1 MTNDKKISKIK
12 KMHFVLFLEMAQ
24 KEKEK
29 EKEID
34 FKKET
39 FISFENEIRFL
50 EKEGSI
56 LLAQIQIQEEY
67 MSKKQKVDRYDLN
80 ELQEMIEKFLRL
92 LSLVDA
98 YQYFQSKNEIL
109 SDENLGNFLFIVNN
123 DYSVRINKFINDLKM
138 EMKVDKPNLSRESY
152 HYTMKIYL

>member
-12 KMHFVLFLEMAQ
+12 KMHFFLFLEMAQ

-67 MSKKQKVDRYDLN
+67 MSKKQKVDRYVLN

-109 SDENLGNFLFIVNN
+109 SDENLGNFSFIVNN

-138 EMKVDKPNLSRESY
+138 EMKVDKPNLS
-152 HYTMKIYL
+152 

>member
-1 MTNDKKISKIK
+1 
-12 KMHFVLFLEMAQ
+12 MAH
-24 KEKEK
+24 KEK

-34 FKKET
+34 FEKET

-98 YQYFQSKNEIL
+98 YQYFQSKNEML
-109 SDENLGNFLFIVNN
+109 SDENLSNFLFIVHN
-123 DYSVRINKFINDLKM
+123 DYSIRISKFINDLKI
-138 EMKVDKPNLSRESY
+138 EMKFDNP
-152 HYTMKIYL
+152 T

>member
-12 KMHFVLFLEMAQ
+12 KMHFFLFLEMAQ

-123 DYSVRINKFINDLKM
+123 DYSVRINKFINDLK
-138 EMKVDKPNLSRESY
+138 
-152 HYTMKIYL
+152 T

>member
-1 MTNDKKISKIK
+1 
-12 KMHFVLFLEMAQ
+12 MAH

-34 FKKET
+34 FEKET

-50 EKEGSI
+50 EKEGAI
-56 LLAQIQIQEEY
+56 LLAQVQIQEEY

-98 YQYFQSKNEIL
+98 YQYFQSKNKML

-123 DYSVRINKFINDLKM
+123 DYSIRLNKFINDLK
-138 EMKVDKPNLSRESY
+138 KKKNQN
-152 HYTMKIYL
+152 

>member
-1 MTNDKKISKIK
+1 M
-12 KMHFVLFLEMAQ
+12 VQ
-24 KEKEK
+24 KEK

-34 FKKET
+34 LKKET

-56 LLAQIQIQEEY
+56 LLVQIQIQEQY

-80 ELQEMIEKFLRL
+80 ELQEMVEKFLRL

-98 YQYFQSKNEIL
+98 YQYFQSKNEML
-109 SDENLGNFLFIVNN
+109 SDENLSNFLFIVHN
-123 DYSVRINKFINDLKM
+123 DYLIRINKFINDLKM
-138 EMKVDKPNLSRESY
+138 EMKVDKPNLS
-152 HYTMKIYL
+152 

>member
-12 KMHFVLFLEMAQ
+12 KMHFFLFLEMAQ

-67 MSKKQKVDRYDLN
+67 MNKKQKVDRYDLN

-109 SDENLGNFLFIVNN
+109 SDENLGNFSFIVNN

-138 EMKVDKPNLSRESY
+138 EMKVDKPNLS
-152 HYTMKIYL
+152 

>member
-12 KMHFVLFLEMAQ
+12 KMHFFLFLEMAQ

-39 FISFENEIRFL
+39 FISFENEIHFL

-67 MSKKQKVDRYDLN
+67 MSKKQKVDQYDLN

-138 EMKVDKPNLSRESY
+138 EMKVDKPNLS
-152 HYTMKIYL
+152 

>member
-12 KMHFVLFLEMAQ
+12 KNAFLLFLEMAQ

-34 FKKET
+34 LKKET

-56 LLAQIQIQEEY
+56 LLAQIQIQEQY

-98 YQYFQSKNEIL
+98 YQYFQSKNEML
-109 SDENLGNFLFIVNN
+109 SDENLSNFLFIVHN
-123 DYSVRINKFINDLKM
+123 DYLIRINKFINDLKM
-138 EMKVDKPNLSRESY
+138 EMKVDKPNLS
-152 HYTMKIYL
+152 

>member
-12 KMHFVLFLEMAQ
+12 KMHFFLFLEMAQ

-67 MSKKQKVDRYDLN
+67 MSKKQKVDRYVLN

-138 EMKVDKPNLSRESY
+138 EMKVDKPNLS
-152 HYTMKIYL
+152 

>member
-1 MTNDKKISKIK
+1 
-12 KMHFVLFLEMAQ
+12 MAQ

-29 EKEID
+29 EID
-34 FKKET
+34 LKKET

-56 LLAQIQIQEEY
+56 LLVQIQIQEQY

-98 YQYFQSKNEIL
+98 YQYFQSKNEML
-109 SDENLGNFLFIVNN
+109 SDENLSNFLFIVHN
-123 DYSVRINKFINDLKM
+123 DYLIRINKFINDLKM
-138 EMKVDKPNLSRESY
+138 EMKVDKPNLS
-152 HYTMKIYL
+152 

>member
-1 MTNDKKISKIK
+1 MTKRVVKSKKAFFCFI
-12 KMHFVLFLEMAQ
+12 LEMAH

-34 FKKET
+34 FEKET

-50 EKEGSI
+50 EKEGAI
-56 LLAQIQIQEEY
+56 LLGQIQIQEEY
-67 MSKKQKVDRYDLN
+67 MSKKQEVNRYDIN
-80 ELQEMIEKFLRL
+80 ELQEMVEKFLRL

-98 YQYFQSKNEIL
+98 YQYFQSKNEML

-123 DYSVRINKFINDLKM
+123 DYSVRLNKFINDLK
-138 EMKVDKPNLSRESY
+138 KKKNQN
-152 HYTMKIYL
+152 

>member
-12 KMHFVLFLEMAQ
+12 KMHFFLFLEMAQ

-98 YQYFQSKNEIL
+98 YQYFQSKNEML
-109 SDENLGNFLFIVNN
+109 SDENLSNFLFIVHN
-123 DYSVRINKFINDLKM
+123 DYSVRINKFIYDLK
-138 EMKVDKPNLSRESY
+138 KKKNQN
-152 HYTMKIYL
+152 

>member
-12 KMHFVLFLEMAQ
+12 KKCIFLFLEMAQ

-67 MSKKQKVDRYDLN
+67 MIKKQKVDRYDLN

-98 YQYFQSKNEIL
+98 YQYFQSKNEML
-109 SDENLGNFLFIVNN
+109 SDENLSNFLFIVHN
-123 DYSVRINKFINDLKM
+123 DYSIRINKFINDLKI
-138 EMKVDKPNLSRESY
+138 EMKVDDP
-152 HYTMKIYL
+152 T

>member
-1 MTNDKKISKIK
+1 
-12 KMHFVLFLEMAQ
+12 MHFFLFLEMAQ

-39 FISFENEIRFL
+39 FISFENEICFL

-138 EMKVDKPNLSRESY
+138 EMKVDKPNLS
-152 HYTMKIYL
+152 

>member
-1 MTNDKKISKIK
+1 
-12 KMHFVLFLEMAQ
+12 MAH

-34 FKKET
+34 FEKET

-50 EKEGSI
+50 EKEGAI
-56 LLAQIQIQEEY
+56 LLAQVQIQEEY
-67 MSKKQKVDRYDLN
+67 MSKKQKVDRYDIN
-80 ELQEMIEKFLRL
+80 ELQEMVEKFLRL

-98 YQYFQSKNEIL
+98 YQYFQSKNKML

-123 DYSVRINKFINDLKM
+123 DYSIRLNKFINDLK
-138 EMKVDKPNLSRESY
+138 KKKNQN
-152 HYTMKIYL
+152 

>member
-12 KMHFVLFLEMAQ
+12 KMHFFLFLEMAQ

-56 LLAQIQIQEEY
+56 LVAQIQIQEEY

-138 EMKVDKPNLSRESY
+138 EMKVDKPNLS
-152 HYTMKIYL
+152 

>member
-12 KMHFVLFLEMAQ
+12 KKCIFLFLEMAQ

-98 YQYFQSKNEIL
+98 YQYFQSKNEML
-109 SDENLGNFLFIVNN
+109 SDENLSNFLFIVHN
-123 DYSVRINKFINDLKM
+123 DYSIRINKFINDLKI
-138 EMKVDKPNLSRESY
+138 EMKVDDP
-152 HYTMKIYL
+152 T

>member
-1 MTNDKKISKIK
+1 MTNEKNSSKIK
-12 KMHFVLFLEMAQ
+12 KCIFCFILEMAH
-24 KEKEK
+24 KEKE
-29 EKEID
+29 
-34 FKKET
+34 KET

-50 EKEGSI
+50 EKEGAM

-138 EMKVDKPNLSRESY
+138 EMKVDKPNLS
-152 HYTMKIYL
+152 

>member
-12 KMHFVLFLEMAQ
+12 KKCIFLFLEMAQ

-98 YQYFQSKNEIL
+98 YQYFQSKNEML
-109 SDENLGNFLFIVNN
+109 SDENLSNFLFIVHN
-123 DYSVRINKFINDLKM
+123 DYSVRINKFIYDLK
-138 EMKVDKPNLSRESY
+138 KKKNQN
-152 HYTMKIYL
+152 